1 MKNLFLLILFIGL
14 FFGAQFVYFEK
25 RYAEGEKINFDK
37 ISSSIVTIESL
48 NNRGK
53 SFGSGV
59 IISPDGYI
67 TVSYTHLTLPTSQY
81 V

>member
-1 MKNLFLLILFIGL
+1 MKNLFLLILFFGL
-14 FFGAQFVYFEK
+14 FFWAQFVYFEN
-25 RYAEGEKINFDK
+25 RYYEEGEKINFDN

-59 IISPDGYI
+59 IISEDGYI
-67 TVSYTHLTLPTSQY
+67 ITAFS
-81 V
+81 